1 MKIIVI
7 TILAVALN
15 ACITATIPTNYAG
28 PDAGRV
34 VLGFGAANGT
44 TYSTYALLF
53 RDVRSSAGS
62 AGASAEGRFLFCQT
76 NVLCGGKFD
85 YEKPNE
91 VGVAV
96 ILSLPAGK
104 YEIYNFDVF
113 YNAGTIQK
121 NFSSKRPFSI
131 PFEVKPG
138 ITAYLGN
145 YQANGISG
153 KNVFGMAV
161 SAGAIFI
168 VEDRTAVDIGIASK
182 KDGSLFQKVESYVPD
197 VRTLASPFFVA
208 R

>member
-1 MKIIVI
+1 MKVIVI
-7 TILAVALN
+7 AIIAMAQN

-34 VLGFGAANGT
+34 VLGFGAANDT
-44 TYSTYALLF
+44 TYSTYTLLF
-53 RDVRSSAGS
+53 RNVRSSAES
-62 AGASAEGRFLFCQT
+62 VGAPAEGYFVFCQT
-76 NVLCGGKFD
+76 NVFCGRKFD

-91 VGVAV
+91 VGVVLIA
-96 ILSLPAGK
+96 SLPAGK

-113 YNAGTIQK
+113 YNAGTVQK

-138 ITAYLGN
+138 TTAYLGN

-168 VEDRTAVDIGIASK
+168 VEDRTALDIGIASK

>member
-1 MKIIVI
+1 MKVVVTTII
-7 TILAVALN
+7 AMALN
-15 ACITATIPTNYAG
+15 ACTATIPTNYAG

-34 VLGFGAANGT
+34 VLGFGAANDT
-44 TYSTYALLF
+44 TYSTYTLLF
-53 RDVRSSAGS
+53 RNVRSSAES
-62 AGASAEGRFLFCQT
+62 VGAAAKGYFVFCQT
-76 NVLCGGKFD
+76 NVFCGGKFD

-91 VGVAV
+91 VGVVLIA
-96 ILSLPAGK
+96 SLPAGS

-113 YNAGTIQK
+113 YNAGTVQK

-138 ITAYLGN
+138 TTAYLGN

-161 SAGAIFI
+161 PAGAIFI
-168 VEDRTAVDIGIASK
+168 VEDRTAVDVGIASK
-182 KDGSLFQKVESYVPD
+182 KDGSLFRRVESYVPD

-208 R
+208 RQ